1 MAGTDTEIAQR
12 FLAMGGLALEAGA
25 LALRHYAD
33 RDSLGVTMKGAQDF
47 LTVAD
52 GAVEAL
58 LRQRIAEAFPGDAV
72 LGEEGGGEAAE
83 RLWIVDPI
91 DGTANFARGEPHW
104 CVSIGFMRAGV
115 PEIGGIYMP
124 VLDELYLAR
133 RGGGATRNGR
143 AIRAS
148 DTADMRRA
156 TIEVGWSSRRPASDY
171 LDLVRGVMA
180 AGANA
185 KRSASGALGIAYVA
199 DGRTDAYSESHINS
213 WDVAAGLVIAREAG
227 AWTSDFFAGEGLA
240 KGNPVLVAAP
250 GVADAMRRLAG
261 F

>member
-1 MAGTDTEIAQR
+1 MVDTDTEIAQR

-25 LALRHYAD
+25 LALRHYED

-58 LRQRIAEAFPGDAV
+58 LRKRVAEAFPGDAV

-115 PEIGGIYMP
+115 PEIGAIYMP
-124 VLDELYLAR
+124 AADELYLAR

-171 LDLVRGVMA
+171 IDVVRGVME

-185 KRSASGALGIAYVA
+185 KRAASGALGIAYVA
-199 DGRTDAYSESHINS
+199 DGRTDAYCEAHINS

-227 AWTSDFFAGEGLA
+227 AWTNDFFAGDGLA

-261 F
+261 V

>member
-1 MAGTDTEIAQR
+1 
-12 FLAMGGLALEAGA
+12 MGGLALEAGA
-25 LALRHYAD
+25 LALRHYED
-33 RDSLGVTMKGAQDF
+33 HDSLGVTMKGAQDF

-58 LRQRIAEAFPGDAV
+58 LRKRVAEAFPGDAV

-115 PEIGGIYMP
+115 PEIGAIYMP
-124 VLDELYLAR
+124 AADELYLAR

-171 LDLVRGVMA
+171 IDVVRGVME

-185 KRSASGALGIAYVA
+185 KRAASGALGIAYVA
-199 DGRTDAYSESHINS
+199 DGRTDAYCEAHINS

-227 AWTSDFFAGEGLA
+227 AWTNDFFAGDGLA

-261 F
+261 V